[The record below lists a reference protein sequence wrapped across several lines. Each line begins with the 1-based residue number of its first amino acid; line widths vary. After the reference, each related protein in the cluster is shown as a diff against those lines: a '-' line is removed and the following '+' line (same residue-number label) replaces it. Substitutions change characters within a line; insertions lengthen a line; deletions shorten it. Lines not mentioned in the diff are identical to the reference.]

1 MQRRGY
7 SLIELLVVMA
17 IIALLLGFVLAAIQQ
32 VLAAVRHLTELV
44 N

>member
-1 MQRRGY
+1 MRRRGY

-17 IIALLLGFVLAAIQQ
+17 IIALLLGFVLAIIQQ

>member
-1 MQRRGY
+1 MRRRGY

-17 IIALLLGFVLAAIQQ
+17 IIALLLGFVLAIIQQ
-32 VLAAVRHLTELV
+32 VLTAVRHLTELV